1 VIALAKGVPDNAMR
15 RRSPAAR
22 LEQVPNLLY
31 KEGNQEMA
39 EGQSMKKLIW
49 HHSASR
55 GFTLIEVVIV
65 IGIMAIL
72 ILVSYP
78 SILNTM
84 ATRNLENTTREI
96 QTFMQ
101 QTKLQAVSTKIVHR
115 VRFSWVPAGYW
126 VYDIERL
133 EANGTWIKAGSAPRK
148 TIPIELNVTITFP
161 TAGADRIAIFS
172 SLGTF
177 PQFALN
183 QNSITLQSP
192 KLYRLGQDDQRV
204 LSIFMGGSIHYAKRK
219 SA

>member
-1 VIALAKGVPDNAMR
+1 
-15 RRSPAAR
+15 
-22 LEQVPNLLY
+22 
-31 KEGNQEMA
+31 
-39 EGQSMKKLIW
+39 MKKFIR

-55 GFTLIEVVIV
+55 GFTLIEVLVV
-65 IGIMAIL
+65 IGIMGIL
-72 ILVSYP
+72 MTVSYP

-84 ATRNLENTTREI
+84 ATRNLENTTRQI

-115 VRFSWVPAGYW
+115 VRFSQVPAGYW

-133 EANGTWIKAGSAPRK
+133 QVDGTWIKAGSAPRK
-148 TIPIELNVTITFP
+148 TIPNELNVTITFP
-161 TAGADRIAIFS
+161 AEGADRIAIFS

-177 PQFALN
+177 PQFALS

-204 LSIFMGGSIHYAKRK
+204 LSIFMGGSIQYAKRK